1 MKLDIEACTMEASAA
16 LLPIWLGDFLG
27 KGGTPWALH
36 AARLDPGGASA
47 VHRWASPA
55 RFSLGGLCH
64 SLVKKSPRYC
74 LQKEIIA
81 DLPAQRDSPVRW
93 AQRSKGRGFAL
104 RTLALPP

>member
-1 MKLDIEACTMEASAA
+1 MKLDIEACTMETSAA

-27 KGGTPWALH
+27 KGGTPWALQ

-47 VHRWASPA
+47 GLVGLAGTLQPWWTL
-55 RFSLGGLCH
+55 SLSCEEE
-64 SLVKKSPRYC
+64 YC

-81 DLPAQRDSPVRW
+81 DLPAPRDSPVRW